1 MKYVFFYSLLPIKNK
16 NNVKKLFYSAF
27 TFSCL
32 CNALWVIQDG
42 GQSLR

>member
-16 NNVKKLFYSAF
+16 NNVKKLFYSPF